1 MIFIC
6 TMMVLRN
13 KNSTEDQELNNMFVA
28 FYCNRLQLSRI
39 FLRFRK
45 NETNDHSKREGETAA
60 KKIGPNTI
68 KNLSKF
74 VGVCLK

>member
-28 FYCNRLQLSRI
+28 FNCNRLQLSGV

-45 NETNDHSKREGETAA
+45 NEANDHSKREGERGA
-60 KKIGPNTI
+60 KKIGPNTT